1 MFAADEAIVF
11 FTCANIAATKIRE
24 KAHLYETFSRDEL
37 DGVMFHCMDV
47 YKKLKEKRPYD
58 GSVPFEV
65 YVAKF
70 VLPMGRQAY
79 AASKETDN
87 DHLVSTARNSKGE
100 TVYYGTNGKMVMFT
114 SMNEMDEDNNDSG
127 NLYTSVEGFENAVI
141 DKVDSELLYV
151 DDVLLKKLDGTHP
164 LLRIVF
170 RFWAIDC
177 KESFVPFYKYLSDER
192 VLNQAAADEKCA
204 KYVLQKADGERYIN
218 PSTASKIL
226 YKFQDTL
233 TSDDVNEIFR
243 FGVDIQLNPYL
254 RKILVNE

>member
-1 MFAADEAIVF
+1 MGNFDIKATSRGGGFSNADVAYSAIGIDDVTEANGQIRRMFAADEAIVF

-100 TVYYGTNGKMVMFT
+100 KLMQVYDLPNLHGVVAIDDSLDNCLDIYKHGGTPILVRQDKNNPYGFATVKSLKPESIMRELEKCGYL
-114 SMNEMDEDNNDSG
+114 SNND
-127 NLYTSVEGFENAVI
+127 YI
-141 DKVDSELLYV
+141 Y
-151 DDVLLKKLDGTHP
+151 
-164 LLRIVF
+164 
-170 RFWAIDC
+170 
-177 KESFVPFYKYLSDER
+177 
-192 VLNQAAADEKCA
+192 
-204 KYVLQKADGERYIN
+204 QK
-218 PSTASKIL
+218 TKIL
-226 YKFQDTL
+226 T
-233 TSDDVNEIFR
+233 R
-243 FGVDIQLNPYL
+243 
-254 RKILVNE
+254 